1 MAGHKS
7 ILLWKDAKKI
17 HGCCFKE
24 EKLVAGPGEKE
35 NLLVHRVPSVLFGF
49 CTACMYYPFKTTI
62 EKKNNQKRAL
72 HLSLYFNKQ
81 GISSLERVLTFEGF

>member
-1 MAGHKS
+1 MAGRKS
-7 ILLWKDAKKI
+7 TFLWKDAKKI
-17 HGCCFKE
+17 NGCCFQE

-35 NLLVHRVPSVLFGF
+35 NLFVHHVPSVLFGF
-49 CTACMYYPFKTTI
+49 CTACMYYLFKTTI

-72 HLSLYFNKQ
+72 HLSFYFKQ